1 MVTYENRYGD
11 KYIFILK
18 DFETIEVKGD
28 FSMYRLSPLL
38 DYSDGYNKDDSN
50 LDLYEF
56 IDTPR
61 NGKLTG
67 YYCMIDPAGGPYL
80 SVGMNLG
87 SILSK
92 FHNLIITK
100 IKIVNEESII
110 LNYFIK

>member
-11 KYIFILK
+11 KFTFILK

-38 DYSDGYNKDDSN
+38 DYSDEYNEDESN
-50 LDLYEF
+50 LDLCDF
-56 IDTPR
+56 MVTT
-61 NGKLTG
+61 GKGKSTG
-67 YYCMIDPAGGPYL
+67 YYHMIDPPGGPYL

-92 FHNLIITK
+92 FNNVIVTK